1 MNFPPPTERQARIIW
16 AAVTGSGIALIAA
29 LLVTLVW
36 GLGRVLDV
44 LSPVLWPLAVAGVI
58 AYLLDPVVDGIER
71 RGTPRVQAI
80 VAVFALAVLV
90 LLGVF
95 GSVVPQ
101 VVVETRQLIGEIPQ
115 YATNITHRVE
125 AWIRNPPSSVLR
137 SLGLSLGGTNQVAA
151 NTTNAAPATNA
162 AVDAGLTNL
171 TLTSTTLGTNG
182 VGTNRALIEATG
194 PAGAA
199 GGAGSAGGASQ
210 GGATNAAA
218 AGPGGGETGPAGR
231 VGGAGDAGND
241 AFAAWLR
248 QTLNIDTLQ
257 SATSILARALTRTG
271 SWFFGQLTKVA
282 SWFGVLAG
290 LALIP
295 IYTFYFLLEK
305 RGIESKWTDYLPVA
319 RSGFRDEL
327 VFVLKSINDYL
338 IAFFRGQVLV
348 AICDGV
354 LYAVGFALI
363 GLPYAVLIGVVATF
377 LTIIP
382 FVGAI
387 ITCGGALL
395 IAVVQYGDWLHPL
408 LALLVY
414 AIVQAL
420 EGYVIQPKI
429 LGDRVGLHPLTI
441 IVSVMVG
448 TTLLGGIL
456 GGILAIPFTAA
467 LRVIMFRY
475 VWKTPDPATVPARPK
490 GGGKPRAG

>member
-1 MNFPPPTERQARIIW
+1 MEFPPPTDKQARIIW
-16 AAVTGSGIALIAA
+16 AAGTGLAIALIAA
-29 LLVTLVW
+29 LLVVLVW

-44 LSPVLWPLAVAGVI
+44 LAPVLWPLAIAGVI
-58 AYLLDPVVDGIER
+58 AYLLDPVVDALHR
-71 RGTPRVQAI
+71 RGTPRVRAI
-80 VAVFALAVLV
+80 VIVFAMAVVFLA
-90 LLGVF
+90 GIF
-95 GSVVPQ
+95 GSIVPQ
-101 VVVETRQLIGEIPQ
+101 VVVETRQLVREIPT
-115 YATNITHRVE
+115 YATKVTQRVE
-125 AWIRNPPSSVLR
+125 AWIKNPPSSVLR
-137 SLGLSLGGTNQVAA
+137 SLGLPIGG
-151 NTTNAAPATNA
+151 TNAAPAEAISPNTVPDPNAPPGTNVTSEIEVPAGTTNA
-162 AVDAGLTNL
+162 TELAESAPDATPSADA
-171 TLTSTTLGTNG
+171 ST
-182 VGTNRALIEATG
+182 AT
-194 PAGAA
+194 
-199 GGAGSAGGASQ
+199 
-210 GGATNAAA
+210 
-218 AGPGGGETGPAGR
+218 
-231 VGGAGDAGND
+231 GDAGTD
-241 AFAAWLR
+241 ALAKWLR
-248 QTLNIDTLQ
+248 DALDVDTLQ
-257 SATSILARALTRTG
+257 SATGILARAVTKIG

-305 RGIESKWTDYLPVA
+305 KGIESKWTDYLPVG
-319 RSGFRDEL
+319 RSEFKTEL

-354 LYAVGFALI
+354 MYTIGFALI
-363 GLPYAVLIGVVATF
+363 GLPYAVLIGVIATF

-387 ITCGGALL
+387 ITCGGALV

-408 LALLVY
+408 LALMVY
-414 AIVQAL
+414 AIVQML

-475 VWKTPDPATVPARPK
+475 VWKTKDPNLDLGLNPIS
-490 GGGKPRAG
+490 

>member
-16 AAVTGSGIALIAA
+16 AAVTGLGIALIAA
-29 LLVTLVW
+29 LLVVLIW

-90 LLGVF
+90 VLGLF

-101 VVVETRQLIGEIPQ
+101 VVVETRQLIREIPQ
-115 YATNITHRVE
+115 YATNVTHRVE
-125 AWIRNPPSSVLR
+125 GWIRNPPSSVLR
-137 SLGLSLGGTNQVAA
+137 SLGLPLGGTNETSTA
-151 NTTNAAPATNA
+151 TTNTVPATNA
-162 AVDAGLTNL
+162 LVAGDDLPVGEVAGAGGGAPTNAPTAGADVDAG
-171 TLTSTTLGTNG
+171 TT
-182 VGTNRALIEATG
+182 V
-194 PAGAA
+194 
-199 GGAGSAGGASQ
+199 ASSE
-210 GGATNAAA
+210 
-218 AGPGGGETGPAGR
+218 PR
-231 VGGAGDAGND
+231 SDASND
-241 AFAAWLR
+241 ALAAWLR
-248 QTLNIDTLQ
+248 QTLDIDTLQ
-257 SATSILARALTRTG
+257 SATSILARALTRIG

-319 RSGFRDEL
+319 RSEFRDEL

-348 AICDGV
+348 AICDGI
-354 LYAVGFALI
+354 LYAIGFALI

-441 IVSVMVG
+441 IVAVMVG

-475 VWKTPDPATVPARPK
+475 VWKSPDPANAPAKSKEARK
-490 GGGKPRAG
+490 KKAG